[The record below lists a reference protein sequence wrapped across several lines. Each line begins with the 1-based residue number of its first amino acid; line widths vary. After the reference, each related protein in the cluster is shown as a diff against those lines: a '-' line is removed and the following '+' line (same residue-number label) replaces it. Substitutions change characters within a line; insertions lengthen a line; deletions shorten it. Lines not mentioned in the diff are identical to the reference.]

1 MVNLNTILTII
12 FVPILGAFL
21 LPFAGY
27 LSVRLRNFLA
37 LGLVAVSFLGSLSL
51 IPQALSQSPL
61 SFSLH
66 LPFINFNFSAD
77 ALAVFMAM
85 VSSLTGLII
94 VLYSFDYISHY
105 QNQNEYYVM
114 VVLFLGSMMGIIY
127 SANLIFLYIFWEITA
142 ICSWR
147 LIGFFRA
154 ENDVLRADKAFLVT
168 FLGAIIMLIG
178 FIIIYQ
184 QTGSFDL
191 AVCKEYFLASSLPN
205 IAVLLILAGIL
216 SKSATLPFQ
225 TWLPDAGVAP
235 SPVTALLHAA
245 VLVKIGVYVYAR
257 LFVATF
263 PIAVFWHAVVPWVAA
278 ISAIIAAAAA
288 LIETDFKR
296 IVAYSTI
303 SQIGFIFFGLSIGNE
318 VGIVGGLLYILM
330 HGLAKAGLFLCAGI
344 VEQNTHTKDI
354 TRLGG
359 LIRTMPVTA
368 MAFLFCA
375 FSVMGIPPF
384 GGFFSKLMVFMG
396 GVQSGQFLVSFVF
409 LIGAF
414 MTVIYLFRLFRMVF
428 LGEAK
433 ISAKEGSRTMV
444 FSVAMLAFLSLLAG
458 ILVMYP
464 ARFALAAVK
473 QMLGLAQ

>member
-1 MVNLNTILTII
+1 MNNSGIILAII
-12 FVPILGAFL
+12 FVPVIGSFILPL
-21 LPFAGY
+21 AGY
-27 LSVRLRNFLA
+27 ISSRLRNLLA
-37 LGLVAVSFLGSLSL
+37 LGLVAVSFLGSVSL
-51 IPQALSQSPL
+51 IPQALSQTPLGLSINL
-61 SFSLH
+61 SFL
-66 LPFINFNFSAD
+66 NFCFSAD
-77 ALAVFMAM
+77 ALAVFMAL
-85 VSSLTGLII
+85 VSSLISLII

-105 QNQNEYYVM
+105 QNQNEYYMM
-114 VVLFLGSMMGIIY
+114 VALFLGSMMGIIY

-154 ENDVLRADKAFLVT
+154 KNDVLRADKAFLIT

-184 QTGSFDL
+184 QAGSFDL
-191 AVCKEYFLASSLPN
+191 AVCKGYFKSNPLPN

-263 PIAVFWHAVVPWVAA
+263 PIAVIWHSAVPWIAA
-278 ISAIIAAAAA
+278 ISAIVSAAAA
-288 LIETDFKR
+288 LIETDLKR
-296 IVAYSTI
+296 VIAYSTV

-330 HGLAKAGLFLCAGI
+330 HGLAKAGLFLSAGI

-354 TRLGG
+354 TKLGG
-359 LIRTMPVTA
+359 LIKTMPVTA
-368 MAFLFCA
+368 VAFLFCA
-375 FSVMGIPPF
+375 FSVMGMPPF

-409 LIGAF
+409 LVGAF
-414 MTVIYLFRLFRMVF
+414 MTVMYLLRLFRMVF
-428 LGEAK
+428 LGELK
-433 ISAKEGSRTMV
+433 IRAREGSMTMV
-444 FSVAMLAFLSLLAG
+444 FSVATLAFLSLLAG
-458 ILVMYP
+458 ILIVYP
-464 ARFALAAVK
+464 ADFTRIAVK
-473 QMLGLAQ
+473 QMLGLVQ